1 MDTDRQN
8 TAQPLQKRALKT
20 INKLLDASAQLLAD
34 KGYEGLNTNLV
45 AELAGVNISTLYR
58 YFPNKESLLENLF
71 KRLNEQQI
79 NMVREKLANNPN
91 RDDRVGQIIDAL
103 IAMMITQPWM
113 LAVKD
118 AMNASPQ
125 LRELQSSSQQAMI
138 DTVISQIPPDL
149 GGPKVSGK
157 QQQAVLRL
165 LLEMFGNGVQLA
177 VNTPKKERSA
187 IVKEIKRMINSY
199 LDNYR

>member
-1 MDTDRQN
+1 
-8 TAQPLQKRALKT
+8 
-20 INKLLDASAQLLAD
+20 
-34 KGYEGLNTNLV
+34 
-45 AELAGVNISTLYR
+45 
-58 YFPNKESLLENLF
+58 
-71 KRLNEQQI
+71 
-79 NMVREKLANNPN
+79 MVREKLANNPN
-91 RDDRVGQIIDAL
+91 RDVRVGQIIDAL

-125 LRELQSSSQQAMI
+125 LHELQSSSQQAMI
-138 DTVISQIPPDL
+138 DAVISQIPPDL

-165 LLEMFGNGVQLA
+165 LLAMFGTGFQLA
-177 VNTPKKERSA
+177 VNTPKKERPA
-187 IVKEIKRMINSY
+187 IVKEVKRMINSY

>member
-1 MDTDRQN
+1 MTQDELKKAVAAAALEHIKAKIDDDTVLGIGTGS
-8 TAQPLQKRALKT
+8 TA
-20 INKLLDASAQLLAD
+20 NC
-34 KGYEGLNTNLV
+34 
-45 AELAGVNISTLYR
+45 
-58 YFPNKESLLENLF
+58 F
-71 KRLNEQQI
+71 
-79 NMVREKLANNPN
+79 
-91 RDDRVGQIIDAL
+91 IDAL
-103 IAMMITQPWM
+103 AAMMIAQPWM

-125 LRELQSSSQQAMI
+125 LRELRNSSQQAMI
-138 DTVISQIPPDL
+138 DAVISQIPPDM

-177 VNTPKKERSA
+177 VNTPKKERPA
-187 IVKEIKRMINSY
+187 IVKEVKRMINSY